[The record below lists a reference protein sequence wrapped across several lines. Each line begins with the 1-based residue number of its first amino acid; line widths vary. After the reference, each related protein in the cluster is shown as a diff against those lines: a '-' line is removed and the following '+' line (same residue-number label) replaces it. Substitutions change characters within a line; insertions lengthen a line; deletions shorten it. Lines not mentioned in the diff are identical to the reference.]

1 LEQCPYAAAVSL
13 IASLGAISGSDA
25 DATGLIPPRLTPRPR
40 GAALKPEIG
49 LCAAIRGTRQAYPQS
64 AQVRSYSRA
73 RHDIRMARLSD
84 AGAGVVRVGDTVR
97 RPVGSWTPAVH
108 ALLNHL
114 HRAGF
119 RGAPPPWAALSAA
132 GHGDAWRAD
141 ADYIARTERDWSRAL
156 LGD

>member
-1 LEQCPYAAAVSL
+1 MEQCPYAAAVSL

-84 AGAGVVRVGDTVR
+84 AGPPHATV
-97 RPVGSWTPAVH
+97 A
-108 ALLNHL
+108 
-114 HRAGF
+114 RAGP
-119 RGAPPPWAALSAA
+119 ADLSNPAATAA
-132 GHGDAWRAD
+132 SSSYR
-141 ADYIARTERDWSRAL
+141 
-156 LGD
+156 